1 MRHRASLRPSAV
13 FVTSA
18 VTSTLWLWSFG
29 VQAGSQAGTTTD
41 LSLLSV
47 PDGLDVYVAPAGR
60 PETLFDQGNFK
71 GRTPLTLKVAAG
83 TYQLGYLATKAP
95 APAHLGALEEVQP
108 GVRLA
113 SLYRD
118 TTLIQYPD
126 KVIALAGGSRDSAVP
141 KRTSLT
147 PSETEPYAW
156 DRSPVSPGGEE
167 FNGFYFKI
175 DGTDIAQV
183 GAIYTLRASQARHE
197 HIGIILPSPYLRAG
211 ERIEELRRYYP
222 KERRFTLPPS
232 SEVDA
237 VLKASGIL
245 EYRDVLVELLE
256 RGGKV
261 IYDGPR
267 PAGSVNLKSGEQIP
281 VVHAAQDAAAGPSS
295 TMRFRDV
302 LSIQGGKLVATRYGT
317 SVRHE

>member
-1 MRHRASLRPSAV
+1 MRHRASLRPATV
-13 FVTSA
+13 FLTSA
-18 VTSTLWLWSFG
+18 VTSALGVWSFD
-29 VQAGSQAGTTTD
+29 VQAVSQAGTTTV

-47 PDGLDVYVAPAGR
+47 PEGLNVHVARAGQ
-60 PETLFDQGNFK
+60 PETLFDQSHFK
-71 GRTPLTLKVAAG
+71 GRTPLTLQVEAG

-95 APAHLGALEEVQP
+95 APAHLGAIEEIQP
-108 GVRLA
+108 GVRVA
-113 SLYRD
+113 SFYRD

-126 KVIALAGGSRDSAVP
+126 KVIALAGGSRETAVP

-156 DRSPVSPGGEE
+156 DRSPVSASGEE
-167 FNGFYFKI
+167 FNGFYYKI
-175 DGTDIAQV
+175 DGTDIAEV
-183 GAIYTLRASQARHE
+183 GAIYTLRVSQARHE
-197 HIGIILPSPYLRAG
+197 HIGIILPSRYLRAG
-211 ERIEELRRYYP
+211 ERIEELRQYYP

-267 PAGSVNLKSGEQIP
+267 PGGSVNLKSGEQVP
-281 VVHAAQDAAAGPSS
+281 VVHAAQDAVASQSS

>member
-1 MRHRASLRPSAV
+1 MRHRASLRRATV
-13 FVTSA
+13 FLTAA
-18 VTSTLWLWSFG
+18 VTSLLWVLSFG
-29 VQAGSQAGTTTD
+29 VQAGSQASSTTV

-47 PDGLDVYVAPAGR
+47 PDGLSVYVARTGQ
-60 PETLFDQGNFK
+60 PEALFDQGNFK
-71 GRTPLTLKVAAG
+71 GRTPLTLQVEAG
-83 TYQLGYLATKAP
+83 AYQVGYLATKAP
-95 APAHLGALEEVQP
+95 VPAHLGAIEEIQP
-108 GVRLA
+108 GVRVA
-113 SLYRD
+113 SFYRD

-126 KVIALAGGSRDSAVP
+126 KMIALAGGSRDTAVP

-147 PSETEPYAW
+147 PLETEPYAW
-156 DRSPVSPGGEE
+156 DRSPVSASGEE
-167 FNGFYFKI
+167 FNGFYYKI

-183 GAIYTLRASQARHE
+183 GAIYTLRTSQARNE
-197 HIGIILPSPYLRAG
+197 HVGIVLPSRYLRAG
-211 ERIEELRRYYP
+211 ERIEELRQFYP
-222 KERRFTLPPS
+222 KERRFKLPPS

-245 EYRDVLVELLE
+245 EYRDALVELLE

-267 PAGSVNLKSGEQIP
+267 PGGSVNLKAGEQVS
-281 VVHAAQDAAAGPSS
+281 VVHAAQDAAASPSS